1 MRRFESILSL
11 TLGLGI
17 STGVTVQA
25 QDGAVP
31 LLPPI
36 SESTPTSE
44 KPSSN
49 ELGNKELG
57 ASAKPEVKADAPSDR
72 APVLALPGMIPRSTR
87 RTSVLKPPSTRLETP
102 ALESPLPL
110 EGPTQDQPPL
120 LDTRAPSAAVPDPAK
135 QTLILE
141 TVPPDDSD
149 LNRPPASSF
158 ETTRPGAAPR
168 SPGLEKPRSTGR
180 EPDRNEGLR
189 RQPGLF
195 GRRLLNPFNSGRSN
209 ASSSIKVEPGRDPAS
224 ESALKRRIEDQLKK
238 NFDGK
243 LDQVEVRV
251 VGRDVSIRGR
261 AHRFWQRRGLKRA
274 IESLP
279 ILNGLNS
286 NILVD

>member
-36 SESTPTSE
+36 SESTPAPE
-44 KPSSN
+44 KPGSN
-49 ELGNKELG
+49 ALENKELG
-57 ASAKPEVKADAPSDR
+57 ASAKPEIKAEGPSDR

-87 RTSVLKPPSTRLETP
+87 RTSVLKPPNTRLNTP

-120 LDTRAPSAAVPDPAK
+120 LDTRTPSTAVPDQAR

-141 TVPPDDSD
+141 SVPHDDSA
-149 LNRPPASSF
+149 LNRTPTPSL
-158 ETTRPGAAPR
+158 ETNRPGGAPG
-168 SPGLEKPRSTGR
+168 SPGSEKSGSVGR
-180 EPDRNEGLR
+180 GQDRAESLR

-195 GRRLLNPFNSGRSN
+195 GRRLVNPFNTGRSN